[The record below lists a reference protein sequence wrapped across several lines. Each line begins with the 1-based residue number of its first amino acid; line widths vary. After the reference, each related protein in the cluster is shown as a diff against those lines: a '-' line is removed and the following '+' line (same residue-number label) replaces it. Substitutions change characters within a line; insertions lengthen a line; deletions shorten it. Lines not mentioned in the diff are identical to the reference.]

1 MESEQGQNRISRAQ
15 FLRGNLRGN
24 LRGDPDVRPPWS
36 VPEEMFIDTCDRCGT
51 CIARCPQTMLLR
63 GQGGFPRI
71 DFRRGRCDLC
81 GACADGCPSGALRRG
96 AESPPWSLTARLDR
110 ARCLAVAAVYCRSC
124 ADACESAAIRFRI
137 ERGGVAT
144 PLLNAAAC
152 SGCGVCVNT
161 CPVAAIDMLHCPP
174 AVMPAAQA
182 EAAS

>member
-1 MESEQGQNRISRAQ
+1 MEIEQVPNRISRAQ
-15 FLRGNLRGN
+15 FLRGNLRGT
-24 LRGDPDVRPPWS
+24 PEFRPPWS
-36 VPEEMFIDTCDRCGT
+36 VPEEVFTDTCDRCGT
-51 CIARCPQTMLLR
+51 CISRCPQTILVR
-63 GQGGFPRI
+63 GRGGFPRV
-71 DFRRGRCDLC
+71 DFRRGQCDLC
-81 GACADGCPSGALRRG
+81 GACADGCRSAALRRG
-96 AESPPWSLTARLDR
+96 AEPPWSLTARLDR

-174 AVMPAAQA
+174 ATLPAADA